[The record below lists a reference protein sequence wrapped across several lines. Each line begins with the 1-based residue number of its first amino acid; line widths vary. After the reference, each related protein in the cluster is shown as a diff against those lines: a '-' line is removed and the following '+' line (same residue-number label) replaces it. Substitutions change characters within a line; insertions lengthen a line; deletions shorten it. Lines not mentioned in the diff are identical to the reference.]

1 MNQYVIEVKHLTKKF
16 GNFVAVDSI
25 SFSVN
30 KGEIFGFLGPNG
42 AGKTTTIR
50 MLCGLIDPSAGEG
63 RVGGLDIF
71 KQGEE
76 IKKNIG
82 YMSQKFSLYED
93 LTVLENIEFYQ
104 GIYQTEKASRK
115 QKKAEII
122 QKAELVGK
130 ENELTANLATSIK
143 QHLALG
149 CALVHDPKIVFLDEP
164 TAGVDPISRKKFWG
178 VIKDLSQQGVT
189 TLVTSHYMDE
199 VERCDRLALID
210 NGHIVAL
217 DTPLNLKNN
226 AMQDVLFEIECS
238 EVMRGL
244 EVLRQLPMVR
254 DVALYG
260 IYLHVVVEEERLA
273 SAIEKALTEKAI
285 QVQRISR
292 IVPSLEDVFVFLV
305 EKEGRNRQRAG
316 LK

>member
-1 MNQYVIEVKHLTKKF
+1 MNQYAIEVKNLTKKY

-30 KGEIFGFLGPNG
+30 RGEIFGFLGPNG

-63 RVGGLDIF
+63 KVGGLDIF
-71 KQGEE
+71 RQGEE

-115 QKKAEII
+115 QRKAEII

-285 QVQRISR
+285 RVQRMNR

-305 EKEGRNRQRAG
+305 EKEERNRQRAG

>member
-1 MNQYVIEVKHLTKKF
+1 MNQYAIEVKNLTKKY

-30 KGEIFGFLGPNG
+30 RGEIFGFLGPNG

-63 RVGGLDIF
+63 KVGGLDIF
-71 KQGEE
+71 RQGEE

-115 QKKAEII
+115 QRKTEII

-285 QVQRISR
+285 RVQRMNR

-305 EKEGRNRQRAG
+305 EKEERNRQRAG